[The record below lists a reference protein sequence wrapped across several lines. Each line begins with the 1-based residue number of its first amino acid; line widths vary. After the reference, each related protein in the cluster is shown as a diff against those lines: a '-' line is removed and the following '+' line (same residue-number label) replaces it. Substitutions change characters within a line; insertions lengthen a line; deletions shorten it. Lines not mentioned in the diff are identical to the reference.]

1 MFYMDVAKV
10 DWDVAYAASVSEACC
25 KCFKGDVQNVSFV
38 PDVCCKRSGLDV
50 AHVSHICCKNMFE
63 MF

>member
-1 MFYMDVAKV
+1 MLQLSHMDVVKV
-10 DWDVAYAASVSEACC
+10 DWPGCC
-25 KCFKGDVQNVSFV
+25 KCFRGVVQNVSFV
-38 PDVCCKRSGLDV
+38 PDVCCKRSDLDV